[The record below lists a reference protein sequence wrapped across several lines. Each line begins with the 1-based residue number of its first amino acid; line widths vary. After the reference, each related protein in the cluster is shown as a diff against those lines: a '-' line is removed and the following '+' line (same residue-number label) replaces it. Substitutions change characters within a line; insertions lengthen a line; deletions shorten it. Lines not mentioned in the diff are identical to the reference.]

1 MNGRK
6 LLLLCLFL
14 TLSLVGWGQN
24 NKFESRKL
32 QEAASQLS
40 KEVPYANAVYQFAE
54 NYLNQLL
61 TLGPEERAWR
71 MKADDFAIEQ
81 GGLDRLHL
89 INDETALAMRA
100 KDNRYTVNITTGTY
114 PLIQF
119 SFPMSY
125 QLISQKKLKE
135 LEAEF
140 IKELS
145 SFQYQ
150 GVKESSVVK
159 KSELKKTAPHL
170 YIKKGEEY
178 YIEAINNDLYYV
190 EEKGKFALA
199 HDPAYVAESICN
211 LLISENSPCDTSLKL
226 VVRQYGFKTDELK
239 LPLKQWI
246 NYCKSKGCELYVG
259 IEKMETSG
267 LKASVFAVN
276 DMLKYNHVMNVEI
289 PYSLLDGDKGEV
301 EANITVFIPTHNILA
316 LFEEMNMNKKKSTNK
331 GQ

>member
-1 MNGRK
+1 MNSRT
-6 LLLLCLFL
+6 LLFFLFL
-14 TLSLVGWGQN
+14 TLSQVGWGQN
-24 NKFESRKL
+24 KKFESKKL

-61 TLGPEERAWR
+61 TLVPEERAWR
-71 MKADDFAIEQ
+71 MKADDFVIEQ

-89 INDETALAMRA
+89 INDETSLAMRA
-100 KDNRYTVNITTGTY
+100 KDNRYTVNIATGAY

-125 QLISQKKLKE
+125 QLISQKKLRE

-140 IKELS
+140 IKELL

-150 GVKESSVVK
+150 VVKEPIAVK
-159 KSELKKTAPHL
+159 KSELTKTAPHL
-170 YIKKGEEY
+170 YIKRGEEY
-178 YIEAINNDLYYV
+178 YIEAINNNLYYV
-190 EEKGKFALA
+190 EDKGKFTLA
-199 HDPAYVAESICN
+199 HDPAYMAESICN
-211 LLISENSPCDTSLKL
+211 LLLSENSPCDTSLKL

-246 NYCKSKGCELYVG
+246 AYCKSKGCDLYVG
-259 IEKMETSG
+259 IEKMETSA

-289 PYSLLDGDKGEV
+289 PYALLDGDKGEV
-301 EANITVFIPTHNILA
+301 EANITIFIPTHNILA
-316 LFEEMNMNKKKSTNK
+316 LFEEMNMNNKKSTNK